1 MHELQQYTFKV
12 TKNNSSSKVFNTSA
26 YNKTIYKTILLP
38 TV

>member
-1 MHELQQYTFKV
+1 MHELQQYTSKA

-26 YNKTIYKTILLP
+26 YNKIYKTILLP